1 MHQKLSLS
9 LTLAITILLAATHL
23 HAAPNIVLIMADDLG
38 WDDVSYHGSE
48 IRTPNIDRIAQEGIE
63 LDRFYA
69 YPLCSPT
76 RAALMTGQSAF
87 NNGITLPISGAFDD
101 GLPLRHILLP
111 ERLHDAGYQTFMV
124 GKWHLGGARPAY
136 FPHHRGF
143 DYFYG
148 HLGGFV
154 DYDEHTVMG
163 SIDWQRNGSTVH
175 EQGYTT
181 ELITQEAVSLLR
193 KRDHDRPL
201 FLFVSYNAPHGPQA
215 APQASINRY
224 PEIEDDERRVYA
236 AMVDNM
242 DVGIGKILDTLKD
255 EGIQDDTLVFFMS
268 DNGGAST
275 FPANIVPHS
284 SEGRNSPL
292 RGGKGLPLEGG
303 IRVPAAAWWPGHL
316 EGGTKNDSVITV
328 EDLLPTFAEAAGF
341 PLPDTTKLDGE
352 SRWGPLRD
360 AVSTVHAPFAM
371 TSIGGTAVIDG
382 EWKLMI
388 LRGFPVPP
396 LLGKTELYRFL
407 DDPLEEN
414 DLSGEYPEIKTR
426 LTSYLDNLHEVSSVG
441 GDAPLGLNE
450 LLERRRAEAPGPINR
465 MPQAEAARLEG
476 LTVTGV
482 LLFNERTR
490 SYVGPNGTIA
500 YDERRSFG
508 GYTLFSPIAARA
520 SYLIDMHGV
529 VVHSWEL
536 PEGMSIFKQVYLL
549 DNGRLLRAIKPTE
562 RGLDKQGPGGTL
574 QEVDWSGN
582 VVWEYQSPDQF
593 TRLREDY
600 VRLPNGNTIF
610 MAFGEVSRE
619 EALALGATPERIGD
633 GIGTLWP
640 NKIVEINRAGE
651 TVWEWRFWDHYSS
664 AAHGD
669 QSEPGRVDLNL
680 IEAPIPSI
688 NRDMSH
694 SSTIDYDPINDHIL
708 ISARITSEIYI
719 IDHGTANY
727 DDPERGTLAARGPAG
742 AILKRYGNPGNY
754 LAGMPQH
761 GMDPGDRQ
769 FFAQHGPGWIPSG
782 LPGSGHLLVHNNGV
796 GRSGSP
802 PVSRASVAIHMLR
815 RFLLSNTDDYATI
828 DEIDPKTGEVVWR
841 WRADAPQAIS
851 GFMMGGAQR
860 LPNGNTH
867 ITSGQHGHLF
877 EVMPTGEVVW
887 EYLSSASSL
896 GVQERQLPY
905 PFHHIQNSHR
915 LAPDHPALRGRDLSP
930 KGSVFENEPLPSVGA
945 EIAVMALRGMYAML
959 HGWVIGLLAA
969 LLVGM
974 GGWRIRIRLRRRIA
988 SS

>member
-1 MHQKLSLS
+1 LYKQRPNT
-9 LTLAITILLAATHL
+9 LTLAFSILLVATNAY
-23 HAAPNIVLIMADDLG
+23 AAPNIVLIMADDLG
-38 WDDVSYHGSE
+38 WNDVSYHGSE

-87 NNGITLPISGAFDD
+87 KNGITLPIGGAFED
-101 GLPLRHILLP
+101 GLPLKHVLLP
-111 ERLHDAGYQTFMV
+111 ERLRDAGYQTLLV
-124 GKWHLGGARPAY
+124 GKWHLGGGRPAY
-136 FPHHRGF
+136 FPQHRGF
-143 DYFYG
+143 DHFYG

-154 DYDEHTVMG
+154 DYNEHTFMR
-163 SIDWQRNGSTVH
+163 SIDWQRNGTTVR
-175 EQGYTT
+175 EEGYTT
-181 ELITQEAVSLLR
+181 ELITDEAVSLLR
-193 KRDHDRPL
+193 KRDHERPL

-215 APQASINRY
+215 APQASIDRY
-224 PEIEDDERRVYA
+224 LEIEDETRRVYA
-236 AMVDNM
+236 GMVDNM
-242 DVGIGKILDTLKD
+242 DEGIGRILDTLRD
-255 EGIQDDTLVFFMS
+255 EGIQDDTLVFFIS

-275 FPANIVPHS
+275 FPANMVPHS
-284 SEGRNSPL
+284 SEGRNAPL

-303 IRVPAAAWWPGHL
+303 IRVPAAAWWPGHI

-328 EDLLPTFAEAAGF
+328 EDLLPTFAEVAGF
-341 PLPDTTKLDGE
+341 SLPDTAELDGE
-352 SRWGPLRD
+352 SRWGPLRGAD
-360 AVSTVHAPFAM
+360 STAHAPFVV

-382 EWKLMI
+382 EWKLVI
-388 LRGFPVPP
+388 LRGFPIPR

-414 DLSGEYPEIKTR
+414 DLSSEHPEIKKR
-426 LTSYLDNLHEVSSVG
+426 LLTYLDNLHKVSAVG
-441 GDAPLGLNE
+441 GGASFGPKE
-450 LLERRRAEAPGPINR
+450 LLERRRAEAPGPISR
-465 MPQAEAARLEG
+465 MPHAEAARLEG
-476 LTVTGV
+476 VTVTGE

-490 SYVGPNGTIA
+490 SYGGPSGTIA

-508 GYTLFSPIAARA
+508 GYTLLSPVAARA
-520 SYLIDMHGV
+520 SYLIDMHGE
-529 VVHSWEL
+529 VVHRWDL

-549 DNGRLLRAIKPTE
+549 DNGRLLRAVKPTE

-600 VRLPNGNTIF
+600 KRLPNGNTIF

-619 EALALGATPERIGD
+619 EALASGATPERIGD
-633 GIGTLWP
+633 GIETLWP

-664 AAHGD
+664 AARGN
-669 QSEPGRVDLNL
+669 QSDPGRVDINL

-694 SSTIDYDPINDHIL
+694 SSTIDYDPASDHVL
-708 ISARITSEIYI
+708 ISARITSEIYL
-719 IDHGTANY
+719 IDHSTANY
-727 DDPERGTLAARGPAG
+727 ADPQLGILAARGPAG

-754 LAGMPQH
+754 LAGSPQL
-761 GMDPGDRQ
+761 GMDPGDRE
-769 FFAQHGPGWIPSG
+769 FFAQHGPGWIPEG
-782 LPGSGHLLVHNNGV
+782 LPGSGNLLVHNNGV

-815 RFLLSNTDDYATI
+815 RFLLSNTDDYSTV
-828 DEIDPKTGEVVWR
+828 DEIDPMTGEVVWR
-841 WRADAPQAIS
+841 WRADTPQAIS
-851 GFMMGGAQR
+851 GFLMGGAQR

-877 EVMPTGEVVW
+877 EVTPTGQVVW
-887 EYLSSASSL
+887 EYLSPASSL

-905 PFHHIQNSHR
+905 PLHHIQNSHR
-915 LAPDHPALRGRDLSP
+915 LAPDHPALRGRDLNP
-930 KGSVFENEPLPSVGA
+930 KGSVFDNEPLPSVGA
-945 EIAVMALRGMYAML
+945 GIAVAALRGMHGVMR
-959 HGWVIGLLAA
+959 GWVFGLLAVG
-969 LLVGM
+969 LVGI
-974 GGWRIRIRLRRRIA
+974 GGWRIRVRLRRRVA
-988 SS
+988 